1 MIILVKL
8 LVCLIL
14 EIFYKIFF
22 VKILKYIAE
31 ASAPYPNI

>member
-14 EIFYKIFF
+14 EIFYENFF

-31 ASAPYPNI
+31 ASAPYQNI

>member
-1 MIILVKL
+1 M
-8 LVCLIL
+8 L
-14 EIFYKIFF
+14 EIFYENFF